1 MLTEMA
7 LYKLL
12 QDHVGVLNKLVV
24 DLYDGKIIAADAEA
38 QAKAKITETQAI
50 LNKE

>member
-1 MLTEMA
+1 MNEMA

-24 DLYDGKIIAADAEA
+24 DLYNGAITKEDAEA
-38 QAKAKITETQAI
+38 QAKAKITETQAV
-50 LNKE
+50 LEKK